1 MIELTGLFAIGLSYV
16 LDWDACDRLRALR
29 LTTRQRIV
37 VMVVSAGLAKALLSL
52 QLLISESRP
61 VLN

>member
-52 QLLISESRP
+52 
-61 VLN
+61 

>member
-61 VLN
+61 ALN

>member
-16 LDWDACDRLRALR
+16 LDWDACDRLRALK

-61 VLN
+61 ALN